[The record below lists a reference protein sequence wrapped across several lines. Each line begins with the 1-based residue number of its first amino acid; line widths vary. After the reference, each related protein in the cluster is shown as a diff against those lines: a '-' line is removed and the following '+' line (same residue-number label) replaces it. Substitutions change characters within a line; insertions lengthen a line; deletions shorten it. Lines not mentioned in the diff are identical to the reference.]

1 MYNNQNNGGRNNY
14 PPRNVC
20 QNFWLRCNSMRTNNN
35 GTVTLN
41 CMLYAKKRQDGSYPA
56 TMFIGVY
63 CDFSK
68 GCQMPEADYTNKL
81 ISVNGSFS
89 ADSYFNPKANCELP
103 QYTIYATSVQ
113 IVENNNYRQN
123 NGYQNRNGYRQN
135 QNYGNNYAQ
144 QNNNYQNGAYRQNG
158 GYPQQNYQNN
168 GYSQNQPMNQ
178 QNNYQNNGYQNVGN
192 QPVNQMQSAPPMNQV
207 PPQQMPPQ
215 APQNMQTNTQQMPQN
230 VQQSAPPQPPKQDS
244 FNIEDFELID
254 DGNVPF

>member
-89 ADSYFNPKANCELP
+89 ADSYFNPKANCEIP

-123 NGYQNRNGYRQN
+123 NGY
-135 QNYGNNYAQ
+135 
-144 QNNNYQNGAYRQNG
+144 
-158 GYPQQNYQNN
+158 
-168 GYSQNQPMNQ
+168 
-178 QNNYQNNGYQNVGN
+178 
-192 QPVNQMQSAPPMNQV
+192 
-207 PPQQMPPQ
+207 
-215 APQNMQTNTQQMPQN
+215 
-230 VQQSAPPQPPKQDS
+230 
-244 FNIEDFELID
+244 
-254 DGNVPF
+254 